1 MKQIKIILVL
11 FIVTAAT
18 LTQAQQAKIA
28 YINSQALLEAMP
40 EAKEANAK
48 LIAYA
53 NEFDSLYQS
62 YANEYQRLV
71 NEIQGNAALSEVARE
86 AKIQDAM

>member
-11 FIVTAAT
+11 IIVTAAT
-18 LTQAQQAKIA
+18 LAQAQQAKIA

-53 NEFDSLYQS
+53 NEFDSLFQFNCIS
-62 YANEYQRLV
+62 FNNTNSFECLR
-71 NEIQGNAALSEVARE
+71 RRP
-86 AKIQDAM
+86 